1 MTQFAYQQDS
11 NSKKEPSTQ
20 PLHSYVPLPPK
31 QCVILAAGEGTRMRP
46 LTGSRPKVM
55 IPIKN
60 RPMLEHLL
68 CSVRDSG
75 IHEFIIVVGYQEHA
89 IRDHFKDGKEF
100 GVTIQYARQALQAGT
115 ADALLTAKPH
125 VHGSFL
131 MVNGDMLLSDQDIK
145 KIWQS
150 PAPTLGICPVSD
162 PSKYGVVT
170 VEEHRDSTT
179 PSLYVTSF
187 EEKSKNSSSSLI
199 NCGVYH
205 FNPDIF
211 EQLSHIIPS
220 PRGELEL
227 VDALIPAISSQ
238 TLRAVYMENWRDLG
252 SPWDLLD
259 ANASLLEH
267 ALTKEEKNNGCDQ
280 NIAQGAII
288 EEGVWLHGTII
299 IGSGTII
306 KSGTYIEG
314 PCIIGNNVKIGPHTY
329 IRGATAIGD
338 NCHIGHSTEIKNSI
352 VFPNTNLPH
361 FNYIGDTVIGSGC
374 NFGAGTIVAN
384 LRHDKSSIKVGK
396 IDTGRK
402 KFGAVIGDN
411 VLFGINCSVNVGSRI
426 GNNCAF
432 APGSRIQGDIGDKSM
447 YRE

>member
-1 MTQFAYQQDS
+1 MTQFTSHQDLL
-11 NSKKEPSTQ
+11 SKKVQSTE
-20 PLHSYVPLPPK
+20 PLHSSSSPPK
-31 QCVILAAGEGTRMRP
+31 QCVILAAGEGKRMRP

-75 IHEFIIVVGYQEHA
+75 IYEFVIVVGYQEHA
-89 IRDHFKDGKEF
+89 IRDHFKDGREF
-100 GVTIQYARQALQAGT
+100 GVTIQYARQAHQAGT
-115 ADALLTAKPH
+115 ADALLTAKPY

-131 MVNGDMLLSDQDIK
+131 MVNGDMLLSDKDIT

-150 PAPTLGICPVSD
+150 PAPTLGICTVSD
-162 PSKYGVVT
+162 PSMYGVVT
-170 VEEHRDSTT
+170 VEEHCNTNVFT
-179 PSLYVTSF
+179 LFVTSF
-187 EEKSKNSSSSLI
+187 EEKSKNPSSPLI
-199 NCGVYH
+199 NCGAYH
-205 FNPDIF
+205 FNPEIF
-211 EQLSHIIPS
+211 EELSHITPS

-227 VDALIPAISSQ
+227 VDALLPAITSRK
-238 TLRAVYMENWRDLG
+238 LRAVHMASWRDLG

-259 ANASLLEH
+259 ANAAMFEH
-267 ALTKEEKNNGCDQ
+267 TVGDGEDIRTCHQE
-280 NIAQGAII
+280 IAPSAII
-288 EEGVWLHGTII
+288 ENGVWLHGSVT
-299 IGSGTII
+299 IGSGTVI

-314 PCIIGNNVKIGPHTY
+314 PCIIGNNTKIGPHTY

-352 VFPNTNLPH
+352 VFSNTNLPH
-361 FNYIGDTVIGSGC
+361 FNYIGDTVVGFGC
-374 NFGAGTIVAN
+374 NFGAGTKVAN
-384 LRHDKSSIKVGK
+384 LRHDKSSIKIGGT
-396 IDTGRK
+396 DTGRK

-426 GNNCAF
+426 GNGCTF
-432 APGSRIQGDIGDKSM
+432 APGSRIQGDISDKST